1 MPTNYH
7 PGRKISREK
16 WLHWEASQA
25 DMADKD
31 EKLVKLFG
39 STSRARILDFLCS
52 HSAESYYQW
61 EIMHETGLSLQA
73 VQRELGIL
81 AELGIIKKRDAHA
94 RVYYHLN
101 PSSPLLHPLIEIC
114 GCFRAD

>member
-1 MPTNYH
+1 MA
-7 PGRKISREK
+7 
-16 WLHWEASQA
+16 HWEASLA
-25 DMADKD
+25 DMADKE

-52 HSAESYYQW
+52 HSGESYYQRQ
-61 EIMHETGLSLQA
+61 IMHETGLSLQA

-81 AELGIIKKRDAHA
+81 ADLGIIKKRETHS

-101 PSSPLLHPLIEIC
+101 SSSPLFRPLIEIC
-114 GCFRAD
+114 GSNWSD

>member
-1 MPTNYH
+1 MA
-7 PGRKISREK
+7 
-16 WLHWEASQA
+16 HWEACLA
-25 DMADKD
+25 DMADKE

-52 HSAESYYQW
+52 HSGESYYQR

-81 AELGIIKKRDAHA
+81 ADLGIIKKRETHS
-94 RVYYHLN
+94 RVYDHRN
-101 PSSPLLHPLIEIC
+101 PSSPLLRPLIEIC
-114 GCFRAD
+114 GSNWPD